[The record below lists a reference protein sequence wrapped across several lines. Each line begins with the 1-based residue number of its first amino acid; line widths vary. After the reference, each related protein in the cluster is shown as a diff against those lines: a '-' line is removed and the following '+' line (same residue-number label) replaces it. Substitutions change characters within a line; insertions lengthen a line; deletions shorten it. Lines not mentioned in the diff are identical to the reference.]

1 MKHIILTDI
10 HFGAKGNSDEFN
22 EQCIEFLKFVKQKS
36 NELQKSYNEEFGCT
50 IFMGDWFHN
59 RNSINVKT
67 LNYGIKGLQILSEIG
82 NRHVKFL
89 LGNHDLYYRD
99 RRDIFSIPS
108 IKTED
113 SYIHIIDKPCV
124 DSNKNLYCPWLLD
137 EEKLTDLIK
146 QYNPQYVFGHFEIPS
161 FSFNKLSKYDGEYN
175 PSEYQGPKRILS
187 GHFHMRQE
195 KNNITYIGNCFS
207 HDFSD
212 ANDYN
217 NKGFAVLDT
226 ETNKIDYYEWEEAP
240 KYVVSKISELQKLK
254 ITSNMYLKIINDVN
268 LTPKDLNTIK
278 TQMETLKDI
287 KSCYIESKNI
297 IIMNTD
303 DNQEIEHLGN
313 VNDLIIK
320 LLTEIDISNINASML
335 VNIYKNLPE

>member
-1 MKHIILTDI
+1 MKYVLFTDI
-10 HFGAKGNSDEFN
+10 HFGKKSNSDEFN
-22 EQCIEFLKFVKQKS
+22 QQCLDFLKFIEDTV
-36 NELQKSYNEEFGCT
+36 NEIHIDGA
-50 IFMGDWFHN
+50 IFLGDWFDS
-59 RNSINVKT
+59 RNAINVKT
-67 LNYGIKGLQILSEIG
+67 LKYGIEGIYSLGNIGKGNSYMI
-82 NRHVKFL
+82 
-89 LGNHDLYYRD
+89 LGNHDLYYKD
-99 RRDIFSIPS
+99 RRDISSIVIPEGD
-108 IKTED
+108 IGVEV
-113 SYIHIIDKPCV
+113 IDEPIMV
-124 DSNKNLYCPWLLD
+124 DDMLLCPWLLD

-297 IIMNTD
+297 IIMSTD

-320 LLTEIDISNINASML
+320 LLSDIDISNINANML
-335 VNIYKNLPE
+335 VDIYKNLPE

>member
-1 MKHIILTDI
+1 MKYVLFTDI
-10 HFGAKGNSDEFN
+10 HFGKKSNSDEFN
-22 EQCIEFLKFVKQKS
+22 QQCLDFLKFIEDTV
-36 NELQKSYNEEFGCT
+36 NEIHIDGA
-50 IFMGDWFHN
+50 IFLGDWFDS
-59 RNSINVKT
+59 RNAINVKT
-67 LNYGIKGLQILSEIG
+67 LKYGIEGIYSLGNIGKGNSYMI
-82 NRHVKFL
+82 
-89 LGNHDLYYRD
+89 LGNHDLYYKD
-99 RRDIFSIPS
+99 RRDISSIVIPEGD
-108 IKTED
+108 IGVEV
-113 SYIHIIDKPCV
+113 IDEPIMV
-124 DSNKNLYCPWLLD
+124 DDMLLCPWLLD

-320 LLTEIDISNINASML
+320 LLSDIDISNINTNML
-335 VNIYKNLPE
+335 VDIYKNLPE